1 MKKVHH
7 DSRAAPPLRS
17 PLKGTRRAAL
27 VILTA
32 FVTAN
37 ANAQPALSPS
47 DAARKGRTFLT
58 NLFDPALGLLPE
70 YRGAKVYWLFHDNY
84 LAMKVLA
91 ASHPKVAQ
99 SISAAMDRDGVRKS
113 GKIDLIFGEA
123 ENPLPFRQYELTD
136 VRRIYDKVIRTEVVT
151 NRVLAGWT
159 AYADLLLLACIA
171 EKEESAARQHWEAA
185 LRLWDG
191 KGFLDAAAGL
201 QPPVA
206 ALETATRHDG

>member
-171 EKEESAARQHWEAA
+171 EKEESAARQHWEARPA
-185 LRLWDG
+185 IMGRQRLS
-191 KGFLDAAAGL
+191 
-201 QPPVA
+201 
-206 ALETATRHDG
+206 